1 MGPSFRASAGR
12 GITMTDTSDLPLEA
26 SGVSVRFEGLV
37 ALDNVNIALKPRQIL
52 GLVGPNGAGKTTLV
66 NVLSGLQKP
75 TRGEVR
81 ILGHNMVGQPVHVIA
96 RSGVART
103 FQGVRL
109 FRNLTVWENVAAG
122 AVGAGLPMRRV
133 NEITASVLDWMR
145 LADQPHIRA
154 ASLPYG
160 AERRIGIARALA
172 MTPRFL
178 LLDEPAAGLNESE
191 CDELVPLIA
200 SIPKQ
205 FGCGVLLIEHNMRV
219 VVNVCETLHVLDGGR
234 TIREGDVDEVRK
246 DPEVIRAYFGSTKV
260 TRHAARS

>member
-1 MGPSFRASAGR
+1 M
-12 GITMTDTSDLPLEA
+12 INESDLPLEA
-26 SGVSVRFEGLV
+26 CGVSVQFEGLI
-37 ALDNVNIALKPRQIL
+37 ALNDVHLALKPRQIL
-52 GLVGPNGAGKTTLV
+52 GLIGPNGAGKTTLV
-66 NVLSGLQKP
+66 NVFSGLQKP
-75 TRGEVR
+75 SSGEVR
-81 ILGHNMVGQPVHVIA
+81 ISGHNIVGWPVHAVA

-133 NEITASVLDWMR
+133 SEITSGVLDWMG
-145 LADQPHIRA
+145 LTSQSHIRA

-160 AERRIGIARALA
+160 AERRIGIARALT
-172 MTPRFL
+172 MSPRFL

-191 CDELVPLIA
+191 CDELAPLIA

-219 VVNVCETLHVLDGGR
+219 VVRTCETLHVLDGGR
-234 TIREGDVDEVRK
+234 TIREGDVDTVRN
-246 DPEVIRAYFGSTKV
+246 DPEVIRAYFGTTTV
-260 TRHAARS
+260 TRRAARG